1 SRRRPCGLHRVS
13 STRIAQAAPPCSGVT
28 GTVRPAT
35 SGGRIVQLGCWPG
48 RSAAA
53 RGRDDLARRTGRSS
67 VWPARVRH
75 AGERMSDPAA
85 DEGVKMIID
94 CAHYQDGLRQD
105 EGMVP
110 LEQAAARCRQG
121 GFVWLGMLEPSAEEL
136 AQVRDTFSL
145 HELAVEDAQ
154 SFHM

>member
-1 SRRRPCGLHRVS
+1 MTSPRLLAGDRRC
-13 STRIAQAAPPCSGVT
+13 AALVG
-28 GTVRPAT
+28 
-35 SGGRIVQLGCWPG
+35 
-48 RSAAA
+48 
-53 RGRDDLARRTGRSS
+53 
-67 VWPARVRH
+67 H
-75 AGERMSDPAA
+75 AGEQMSDPAA

-154 SFHM
+154 GFHVRPKIELYGQDVRL

>member
-1 SRRRPCGLHRVS
+1 MLGSRCP
-13 STRIAQAAPPCSGVT
+13 TRLPM
-28 GTVRPAT
+28 R
-35 SGGRIVQLGCWPG
+35 
-48 RSAAA
+48 
-53 RGRDDLARRTGRSS
+53 
-67 VWPARVRH
+67 
-75 AGERMSDPAA
+75 EF
-85 DEGVKMIID
+85 KMIID

-154 SFHM
+154 GFHVRPKIELYGQDVRLVIVRTARYDDAA